1 MLGCRLRW
9 DTLMQAIQRCSL
21 LLCLCVGSACRP
33 ATPVANST
41 NHSREPVQLET
52 PALKVFLDRSVDSL
66 SGCDFH
72 NGRETN
78 LKSILEILGGGIS
91 CLDFDNDGNCDLFFS
106 RGGHIDPQQRQVRG
120 LPGRLMKGDGQWGF
134 ADSTTQANLESCQ
147 LYGHGMTSA
156 DWNHDGFEDLLV
168 YGYHGAVLW
177 CNMGDG
183 TFQKLAEDAFQH
195 NVWTS
200 AATWFDV
207 NGDQALDC
215 YLGSYVNW
223 DFDTHQT
230 CANHLGEPDVCSPNA
245 FEGMTS
251 AVFVNNR
258 DGTFSHAP
266 DLLTAPQPTKTLSV
280 LAAEFSP
287 GQGVGL
293 YVANDLIANFLFLNR
308 AGEFEDVAFSHG
320 AAVDDQ
326 GTTNASMG
334 LTLLDFDG
342 DQQMDLFV
350 TNFSDE
356 LMGLYL
362 NHGQSVFQHASRQVG
377 LNRLDPR
384 LVAFGTVAADFDG
397 DGDEDI
403 IYTCG
408 HVYYQPSNSPF
419 NQPTVYLE
427 NVQGKSLRRLTSDC
441 DFFSQVGVGR
451 GLAAADIDNDG
462 DLDLVATRLIHPPK
476 LAENIESPKTWIGVT
491 LVGTRASRTPIGTTV
506 YATLG
511 DVTQTRQLYGGGSYL
526 SQNQS
531 RLYFAWPLDSAPTVQ
546 VSLDVH
552 WSDGSSSQYA
562 LQAGRQHVVVQP

>member
-1 MLGCRLRW
+1 
-9 DTLMQAIQRCSL
+9 MQAVQRCSL
-21 LLCLCVGSACRP
+21 LLCLCVSLACRP
-33 ATPVANST
+33 ATPVAKST
-41 NHSREPVQLET
+41 SLPRERVQLET
-52 PALKVFLDRSVDSL
+52 PPLQIFLDRSVDSL
-66 SGCDFH
+66 SDCDFH

-78 LKSILEILGGGIS
+78 LKSILEILGGGVS

-106 RGGHIDPQQRQVRG
+106 RGGQIDPEQRQVRG

-134 ADSTTQANLESCQ
+134 ADSTTQANLESSQ
-147 LYGHGMTSA
+147 LYGHGITSA
-156 DWNHDGFEDLLV
+156 DWNHDGFDDLLV

-183 TFQKLAEDAFQH
+183 TFQEVAEDAFEH
-195 NVWTS
+195 RVWTS
-200 AATWFDV
+200 AATWIDV

-230 CANHLGEPDVCSPNA
+230 CANYLGEPDVCSPNA

-251 AVFVNNR
+251 AVFVNNG
-258 DGTFSHAP
+258 DGTFTHMP
-266 DLLTAPQPTKTLSV
+266 DLLSAPQPTKTLSV

-334 LTLLDFDG
+334 IALLDFDG

-350 TNFSDE
+350 TNFADE

-397 DGDEDI
+397 DCDEDI
-403 IYTCG
+403 VYTCG

-427 NVQGKSLRRLTSDC
+427 NVQGKSLRRLTSEC

-451 GLAAADIDNDG
+451 GLATADIDNDG
-462 DLDLVATRLIHPPK
+462 DLDLVATRLMHPPK
-476 LAENIESPKTWIGVT
+476 LAENTATPKTWIGVT
-491 LVGTRASRTPIGTTV
+491 LVGTRASRTPIGTTI

-511 DVTQTRQLYGGGSYL
+511 DVTQTRQLIGGGSYL

-531 RLYFAWPLDSAPTVQ
+531 RLYFAWPLDSPLTVQ

-552 WSDGSSSQYA
+552 WSDGSSSQCV